1 MKMETGRIRL
11 FRPDYFTIGSRKADI
26 VFPQCKVD
34 IIVKGKEISIHKETE
49 DVLLINDKV
58 IQQDKIF
65 LENGDVLT
73 IGDISVILVENAILI
88 EGNIAEIHTQ
98 LPVIKDSRVP
108 FEGFP
113 KYKRS
118 PRIIKRVQEEK
129 IQLEKPKELMDR
141 KKGGLVQLILPPVI
155 MICITIAI
163 SVIMKRGLFVVM
175 AVAGTGMS
183 LVVSIMRFF
192 SDKKELKENK
202 ILREKTYK
210 QYLLRKRKEIYHA
223 YCKEKEAYE
232 YNYPSVSEIRNMIE
246 EYSPRIYER
255 NYNDEDFL
263 KVSLG
268 VEKTHPQLQIQLK
281 LDE

>member
-1 MKMETGRIRL
+1 
-11 FRPDYFTIGSRKADI
+11 
-26 VFPQCKVD
+26 
-34 IIVKGKEISIHKETE
+34 
-49 DVLLINDKV
+49 
-58 IQQDKIF
+58 
-65 LENGDVLT
+65 
-73 IGDISVILVENAILI
+73 
-88 EGNIAEIHTQ
+88 
-98 LPVIKDSRVP
+98 
-108 FEGFP
+108 
-113 KYKRS
+113 
-118 PRIIKRVQEEK
+118 
-129 IQLEKPKELMDR
+129 MDR

-255 NYNDEDFL
+255 NYNDEDF
-263 KVSLG
+263 
-268 VEKTHPQLQIQLK
+268 
-281 LDE
+281 

>member
-1 MKMETGRIRL
+1 
-11 FRPDYFTIGSRKADI
+11 
-26 VFPQCKVD
+26 
-34 IIVKGKEISIHKETE
+34 
-49 DVLLINDKV
+49 
-58 IQQDKIF
+58 
-65 LENGDVLT
+65 
-73 IGDISVILVENAILI
+73 
-88 EGNIAEIHTQ
+88 
-98 LPVIKDSRVP
+98 
-108 FEGFP
+108 
-113 KYKRS
+113 
-118 PRIIKRVQEEK
+118 
-129 IQLEKPKELMDR
+129 MDR

-246 EYSPRIYER
+246 EYSPRI
-255 NYNDEDFL
+255 L
-263 KVSLG
+263 
-268 VEKTHPQLQIQLK
+268 
-281 LDE
+281 

>member
-1 MKMETGRIRL
+1 MKMETRRIRL
-11 FRPDYFTIGSRKADI
+11 FRPDYFTIGSRKTDI
-26 VFPQCKVD
+26 IFPQCKVD
-34 IIVKGKEISIHKETE
+34 IIVKGKEISIHKKRKMFAY
-49 DVLLINDKV
+49 NDKV
-58 IQQDKIF
+58 IQQDKVL

-73 IGDISVILVENAILI
+73 IGDISIILLENVILI
-88 EGNIAEIHTQ
+88 EGNISEIHTQ
-98 LPVIKDSRVP
+98 LPVMKDSRVP

-183 LVVSIMRFF
+183 LVVSIMRF
-192 SDKKELKENK
+192 SV
-202 ILREKTYK
+202 I
-210 QYLLRKRKEIYHA
+210 RK
-223 YCKEKEAYE
+223 
-232 YNYPSVSEIRNMIE
+232 N
-246 EYSPRIYER
+246 
-255 NYNDEDFL
+255 
-263 KVSLG
+263 
-268 VEKTHPQLQIQLK
+268 
-281 LDE
+281 

>member
-1 MKMETGRIRL
+1 
-11 FRPDYFTIGSRKADI
+11 
-26 VFPQCKVD
+26 
-34 IIVKGKEISIHKETE
+34 
-49 DVLLINDKV
+49 
-58 IQQDKIF
+58 
-65 LENGDVLT
+65 
-73 IGDISVILVENAILI
+73 
-88 EGNIAEIHTQ
+88 
-98 LPVIKDSRVP
+98 
-108 FEGFP
+108 
-113 KYKRS
+113 
-118 PRIIKRVQEEK
+118 
-129 IQLEKPKELMDR
+129 MDR
-141 KKGGLVQLILPPVI
+141 KKGGLVQLILPPMI

-281 LDE
+281 LDELKTKPDILEDEAKAIQREFSVIEKLE

>member
-108 FEGFP
+108 LKVF
-113 KYKRS
+113 RS
-118 PRIIKRVQEEK
+118 INVLQEFIKEY
-129 IQLEKPKELMDR
+129 R
-141 KKGGLVQLILPPVI
+141 KK
-155 MICITIAI
+155 
-163 SVIMKRGLFVVM
+163 KF
-175 AVAGTGMS
+175 
-183 LVVSIMRFF
+183 
-192 SDKKELKENK
+192 N
-202 ILREKTYK
+202 
-210 QYLLRKRKEIYHA
+210 
-223 YCKEKEAYE
+223 
-232 YNYPSVSEIRNMIE
+232 
-246 EYSPRIYER
+246 
-255 NYNDEDFL
+255 
-263 KVSLG
+263 
-268 VEKTHPQLQIQLK
+268 
-281 LDE
+281 

>member
-155 MICITIAI
+155 MIC
-163 SVIMKRGLFVVM
+163 S
-175 AVAGTGMS
+175 
-183 LVVSIMRFF
+183 
-192 SDKKELKENK
+192 
-202 ILREKTYK
+202 
-210 QYLLRKRKEIYHA
+210 
-223 YCKEKEAYE
+223 
-232 YNYPSVSEIRNMIE
+232 
-246 EYSPRIYER
+246 
-255 NYNDEDFL
+255 
-263 KVSLG
+263 
-268 VEKTHPQLQIQLK
+268 
-281 LDE
+281 